1 MSRLPE
7 WPGLASEASKICQ
20 ELHIEDVNTTS
31 MGKAAYMKVIDKA
44 CQAEQRRRLLKLAEG
59 RSKCNNIPTEEFEKR
74 EYISKTKIKEVRQW
88 FMTRYSMQPFAGNF
102 SHDKRFAKSQ
112 WLCRCREAREEEQ
125 HLLSGACRVYGDIR
139 AGYGDLREDKDL
151 VAFFG
156 EVLER
161 REELEEEEERR
172 SREG

>member
-1 MSRLPE
+1 
-7 WPGLASEASKICQ
+7 
-20 ELHIEDVNTTS
+20 
-31 MGKAAYMKVIDKA
+31 
-44 CQAEQRRRLLKLAEG
+44 
-59 RSKCNNIPTEEFEKR
+59 
-74 EYISKTKIKEVRQW
+74 
-88 FMTRYSMQPFAGNF
+88 MTRYGMQPFAGNF
-102 SHDKRFAKSQ
+102 SHDKRFARSQ

-125 HLLSGACRVYGDIR
+125 HLLSGSCPVYGDIR
-139 AGYGDLREDKDL
+139 ATYGDLREDKDL